1 MTPALLAGIAGLA
14 LLDALNPA
22 TIGGVALI
30 LLAPLQRPVACAA
43 AFVAGAYLT
52 VLALGVAVYS
62 GAGAAADA
70 VTGGVTWVRRIALG
84 LAAVLLL
91 LAAVRRLRSRHRRAV
106 TLPAWFGPWT
116 AAPLGVL
123 LTGADLPNAFPYL
136 IAIERL
142 VSAGVPTGQGVAVLA
157 GYALVYCAPCLV
169 LLGLGASHGKA
180 VRRRLSGLYERIGT
194 ARTVPR
200 SIPAALGLVVLAGGV
215 TALAV
220 A

>member
-1 MTPALLAGIAGLA
+1 VSAALLAGIAGLA

-22 TIGGVALI
+22 TIGGVALA
-30 LLAPLQRPVACAA
+30 LLAPLRRPVASAA
-43 AFVAGAYLT
+43 AFVAGAYAT
-52 VLALGVAVYS
+52 VLALGLAVWS
-62 GAGAAADA
+62 GADAAADA
-70 VTGGVTWVRRIALG
+70 VTDGVAWVRRIALG
-84 LAAVLLL
+84 LAALLL
-91 LAAVRRLRSRHRRAV
+91 LVSAVRRLRSRHRRAV

-123 LTGADLPNAFPYL
+123 VTGADLPNAFPYV

-142 VSAGVPTGQGVAVLA
+142 VTAGVPDGQAVAVLA

-169 LLGLGASHGKA
+169 LLALGATHGDA
-180 VRRRLSGLYERIGT
+180 VRRRLGGVYERIGS

-200 SIPAALGLVVLAGGV
+200 SVPAALGLAGLAAGV
-215 TALAV
+215 TALAL

>member
-1 MTPALLAGIAGLA
+1 VTPALLAGVLGLA

-30 LLAPLQRPVACAA
+30 LLAPVRRPLTSAA

-52 VLALGVAVYS
+52 VLGLGLAVYA

-70 VTGGVTWVRRIALG
+70 VTGGIVWVRRIALG

-91 LAAVRRLRSRHRRAV
+91 VAAARRLRSRYRSAV
-106 TLPAWFGPWT
+106 TLPSWFGPWT

-123 LTGADLPNAFPYL
+123 VTGADLPNAFPYL

-142 VSAGVPTGQGVAVLA
+142 VSADVPAGSGVAVLA
-157 GYALVYCAPCLV
+157 GYSVVYCLPCLV
-169 LLGLGASHGKA
+169 LLGLGAAHGGS
-180 VRRRLSGLYERIGT
+180 VRRRLGAVYERIGS

-200 SIPAALGLVVLAGGV
+200 SVPAALGLVTLAAGV
-215 TALAV
+215 TALA
-220 A
+220 AA

>member
-1 MTPALLAGIAGLA
+1 MSTTLLLGILGLA
-14 LLDALNPA
+14 LVDALNPA

-30 LLAPLQRPVACAA
+30 LLAPLRRPIACAA

-52 VLALGVAVYS
+52 VLALGLAVYT

-70 VTGGVTWVRRIALG
+70 VAGGVTWVRRIALG
-84 LAAVLLL
+84 LAAVLLVV
-91 LAAVRRLRSRHRRAV
+91 AAVRRLRSRHRSAV
-106 TLPAWFGPWT
+106 TLPSWFGPWT
-116 AAPLGVL
+116 AAPVGVL
-123 LTGADLPNAFPYL
+123 VTGADLPNAFPYV

-142 VSAGVPTGQGVAVLA
+142 VSAGVPAGQGVAVLA

-169 LLGLGASHGKA
+169 LLGLGALHGTS
-180 VRRRLSGLYERIGT
+180 VRRRLSGVYERIGS

-200 SIPAALGLVVLAGGV
+200 SVPAALGLVALAAGV

>member
-1 MTPALLAGIAGLA
+1 MSAALLAGILGLA

-30 LLAPLQRPVACAA
+30 LLAPVRRPAACAA

-52 VLALGVAVYS
+52 VLALGLAVFA
-62 GAGAAADA
+62 GAEAAADA
-70 VTGGVTWVRRIALG
+70 VTGGVVWVRRIALG
-84 LAAVLLL
+84 LAAVMLVV
-91 LAAVRRLRSRHRRAV
+91 AAVRRLRTRDRKAV

-116 AAPLGVL
+116 AAPAGVL
-123 LTGADLPNAFPYL
+123 VTAADLPNAFPYV

-142 VSAGVPTGQGVAVLA
+142 VTADVPAGLGVAVLA

-169 LLGLGASHGKA
+169 LLGLGVAHGAS
-180 VRRRLSGLYERIGT
+180 VRRRLGTVYDRIGS

-200 SIPAALGLVVLAGGV
+200 SVPAALGLVTLAAGV

-220 A
+220 V

>member
-1 MTPALLAGIAGLA
+1 MSAALLAGIMGLA

-30 LLAPLQRPVACAA
+30 LLAPLRRPVACAT

-52 VLALGVAVYS
+52 VLALGLAVFA
-62 GAGAAADA
+62 GAGAAAEA
-70 VTGGVTWVRRIALG
+70 VTGGVVWVRRIALG
-84 LAAVLLL
+84 LAAVMLVV
-91 LAAVRRLRSRHRRAV
+91 AAVRRLRTRDREAV

-116 AAPLGVL
+116 AAPVGVL
-123 LTGADLPNAFPYL
+123 VTGADLPNAFPYV

-142 VSAGVPTGQGVAVLA
+142 VTADVPAGLGVAVLA

-169 LLGLGASHGKA
+169 LLGLGAAHGA
-180 VRRRLSGLYERIGT
+180 SVRRRLGRVYDRIGS

-200 SIPAALGLVVLAGGV
+200 SVPAALGLVTLAAGV

>member
-91 LAAVRRLRSRHRRAV
+91 LAAVRWLRSRHRRAV